1 VTSLGGDTGT
11 MVTAGMYL
19 VPERVRRLSVP
30 QGFTRLRDFLTW
42 LVASGEPVFGIPI
55 QTVVDVDR
63 SEDVLL
69 AEAVAKEFPEY
80 LTTRPA
86 EEVA

>member
-1 VTSLGGDTGT
+1 
-11 MVTAGMYL
+11 
-19 VPERVRRLSVP
+19 VRRLAVP

-63 SEDVLL
+63 GEDVLL
-69 AEAVAKEFPEY
+69 AEAMEKEFLRHP
-80 LTTRPA
+80 TTRPA